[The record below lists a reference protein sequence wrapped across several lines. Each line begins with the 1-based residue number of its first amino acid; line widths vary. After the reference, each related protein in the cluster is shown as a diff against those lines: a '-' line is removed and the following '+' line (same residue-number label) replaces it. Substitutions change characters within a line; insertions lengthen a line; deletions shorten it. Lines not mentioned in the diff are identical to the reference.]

1 MLTRALTTVADFF
14 RAGYPTGVPATGY
27 LPLFALLRRRLSD
40 DEVLIVAGRTN
51 GAGPPILQSDIR
63 TAIAA
68 LLRDTPLFDDVD
80 RVSRHLAG
88 TGWLVAD
95 ASGAAVVA
103 PDGPLHYTVRE
114 VTRMSAQN
122 TMQGPQ
128 LVERLA
134 ELAPE
139 VREFRP
145 ADQLFADIAAL
156 AVELIPGADVADIMV
171 LRDGAVLSM
180 GATSPLAAELDE
192 LQQRFGEGPCAQ
204 AAADSTMV
212 RADDFGTETR
222 WPRYSPAAVARGVR
236 SSLSYKIYC
245 AGSTAATMNIFGFG
259 ARPWDDDAETVGA
272 VLASRRPVRGVRR
285 SPRRSAAGSG
295 SARPRASSWSATV
308 STTSRRS
315 RCCAGSPTSRTW
327 ACSSWRSASSTP
339 APRAE
344 PRFAPRPAG

>member
-1 MLTRALTTVADFF
+1 
-14 RAGYPTGVPATGY
+14 
-27 LPLFALLRRRLSD
+27 
-40 DEVLIVAGRTN
+40 
-51 GAGPPILQSDIR
+51 
-63 TAIAA
+63 
-68 LLRDTPLFDDVD
+68 
-80 RVSRHLAG
+80 
-88 TGWLVAD
+88 
-95 ASGAAVVA
+95 
-103 PDGPLHYTVRE
+103 
-114 VTRMSAQN
+114 MSAQN
-122 TMQGPQ
+122 PMQGPQ

-139 VREFRP
+139 VRGFRP

-204 AAADSTMV
+204 AAADSTIV

-272 VLASRRPVRGVRR
+272 VLASHAAAAVAA
-285 SPRRSAAGSG
+285 SPWG
-295 SARPRASSWSATV
+295 SAL
-308 STTSRRS
+308 TSPLGSRERLGQAKGIIMERYGVDDVAAFEMLRRLADQS
-315 RCCAGSPTSRTW
+315 DMGLLELAQRVIDTRTK
-327 ACSSWRSASSTP
+327 
-339 APRAE
+339 
-344 PRFAPRPAG
+344 G

>member
-68 LLRDTPLFDDVD
+68 LLRDTPLPDDVD

-103 PDGPLHYTVRE
+103 PDGPLHCTVRE

-122 TMQGPQ
+122 TLQGPQ

-180 GATSPLAAELDE
+180 GATSPLAALLDE

-272 VLASRRPVRGVRR
+272 VLASHAAAAVAA
-285 SPRRSAAGSG
+285 SPWG
-295 SARPRASSWSATV
+295 SAL
-308 STTSRRS
+308 TSPLGSRERLGQAKGIIMERYGVDDVAAFEMLRRLADQS
-315 RCCAGSPTSRTW
+315 DMGLLELAQRVIDTRTKG
-327 ACSSWRSASSTP
+327 A
-339 APRAE
+339 
-344 PRFAPRPAG
+344 